1 MKVIKALPD
10 LPWTPHA
17 REEIAMTGPALVAAS
32 QVAYAIGNV
41 AIAGLIYTSFTS
53 PPWFWFGLTKNATI
67 RDLIDFRALREQIPQ
82 GAETAVRSDFE
93 AGHRFASFYGFSRTG
108 QVRDYSGATYD
119 VYRRD

>member
-1 MKVIKALPD
+1 MKAIKTLPD

-17 REEIAMTGPALVAAS
+17 REEIVVTGAS
-32 QVAYAIGNV
+32 LIEASDVAYVIGSV

-53 PPWFWFGLTKNATI
+53 PPWFWFGLTKNAKL

-82 GAETAVRSDFE
+82 GAQTAVRSDFA

-108 QVRDYSGATYD
+108 AVREHAGNTYD